1 MTESKR
7 RDRHYFEQVKR
18 CWAALPETGPDTGAL
33 PAEILKSWQRCTALG
48 LEKAQAGQNVA
59 AVMASKS
66 SEGFQTFRIRAGGQ
80 DVIFSCLLYTSDAA
94 DD

>member
-66 SEGFQTFRIRAGGQ
+66 SEAWFYFFRESLFLYNDKVRAF
-80 DVIFSCLLYTSDAA
+80 VLLG
-94 DD
+94 

>member
-59 AVMASKS
+59 AVMASGTSKS
-66 SEGFQTFRIRAGGQ
+66 FASVFTR
-80 DVIFSCLLYTSDAA
+80 
-94 DD
+94 